1 MTDEDTDRDVGPP
14 ATPHEPAPDV
24 MDIRQASFRAQRE
37 IARRERWI
45 ERGVI
50 LGLVVLASLVV
61 LGVWR
66 LVA

>member
-1 MTDEDTDRDVGPP
+1 MTDEDADRHDGPP
-14 ATPHEPAPDV
+14 APPHEPAPDV
-24 MDIRQASFRAQRE
+24 MDIRKASFRVQRQ